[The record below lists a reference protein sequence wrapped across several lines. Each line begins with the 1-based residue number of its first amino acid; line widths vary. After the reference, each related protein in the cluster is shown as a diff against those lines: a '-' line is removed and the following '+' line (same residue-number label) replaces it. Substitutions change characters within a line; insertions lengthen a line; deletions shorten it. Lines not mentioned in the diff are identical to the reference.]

1 MIPMWLCH
9 TSEKSGRNVA
19 ELPEQKLPLK
29 NLCHIGLDDCFF
41 FVVVVVCSELLVG
54 LNICMDHSLTV
65 YIFLSVLS
73 FHVNE
78 KRFPFCRV
86 LLILSIQ
93 NKQIFMLY

>member
-1 MIPMWLCH
+1 MLLSYLNKSYLLKICVTLGWMI
-9 TSEKSGRNVA
+9 V
-19 ELPEQKLPLK
+19 
-29 NLCHIGLDDCFF
+29 F